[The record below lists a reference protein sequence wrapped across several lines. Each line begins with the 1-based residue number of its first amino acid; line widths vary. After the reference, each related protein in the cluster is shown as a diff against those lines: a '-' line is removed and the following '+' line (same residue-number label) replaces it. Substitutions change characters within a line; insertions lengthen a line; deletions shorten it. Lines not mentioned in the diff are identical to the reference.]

1 MDYRD
6 YQISDGKGFKLR
18 DFDTRDRGGLDK
30 AEATEHLM
38 PENIEVLRELQEKL
52 FAEDRYAILVV
63 IQAMDAAGKD
73 GIVKHV
79 MSGLN
84 PAGTQ
89 VKSFKT
95 PSKEENDHDYLW
107 RIHKEMPPRGEIGI
121 FNRSHYEEVIIA
133 RVHDLVKQS
142 QIPSEI
148 LNEDIWKDR
157 YRQIRDYERYL
168 TENGIKV
175 IKFYLHLSKDEQR
188 ERLLA
193 RIENPAKHWKFNQD
207 DIEERRHWDEY
218 QHALEAMIQHTSVE
232 HAPWYVIPADRK
244 WFARY
249 LVSEVLR
256 HEMESLNLNYPSLSE
271 AEYDILEQCRTIL
284 MEEE

>member
-107 RIHKEMPPRGEIGI
+107 RIHKEMPRRGEIGI

-193 RIENPAKHWKFNQD
+193 RIENPAKHWKFNQA

>member
-193 RIENPAKHWKFNQD
+193 RIENPAKHWKFNQA

>member
-175 IKFYLHLSKDEQR
+175 LKFYLHLSKDEQR

-193 RIENPAKHWKFNQD
+193 RIENPAKHWKFNQA